1 MEAKYLLENN
11 TTIRKTAQKFNRSK
25 TTIHKDLTK
34 TLKTI
39 NLELYQQVKKVLN
52 KNFEIKHI
60 NGGQATKLKYRN

>member
-25 TTIHKDLTK
+25 TTIHKD
-34 TLKTI
+34 
-39 NLELYQQVKKVLN
+39 
-52 KNFEIKHI
+52 FEIKHL